1 MKVSSATSPPRPVGL
16 LGYGGLLPF
25 IGLALAIPFSDEHAE
40 FLGQALV
47 AYGAVILSFVG
58 ALHWGFA
65 MTLHDM
71 SLEQRRTRF
80 VWSIMPALIAWPSTL
95 LPVRLGCVL
104 LIVGFAAHYWQDRRL
119 VRTLALPDWYSP
131 LRIQLTSVASV
142 CLLIG
147 AIAAA
152 IR

>member
-1 MKVSSATSPPRPVGL
+1 MNVSSATSPPTPVGL
-16 LGYGGLLPF
+16 LGYGGLVPF
-25 IGLALAIPFSDEHAE
+25 IGLALVIPFSEHVE

-71 SLEQRRTRF
+71 SPEQRRARF
-80 VWSIMPALIAWPSTL
+80 IWSVLPALIAWPSTL
-95 LPVRLGCVL
+95 LPVPLGCVL
-104 LIVGFAAHYWQDRRL
+104 LIAGFAAHYWQDRHL
-119 VRTLALPDWYSP
+119 VRTLALPDWYLP
-131 LRIQLTSVASV
+131 LRIRLTSVASV
-142 CLLIG
+142 CLLMG
-147 AIAAA
+147 AIAVA

>member
-1 MKVSSATSPPRPVGL
+1 MNVSSATSPPRPVGL

-25 IGLALAIPFSDEHAE
+25 IGLALVIPFSDEHGE
-40 FLGQALV
+40 FLGRALV

-65 MTLHDM
+65 MTLRDIRP
-71 SLEQRRTRF
+71 EQRRARF
-80 VWSIMPALIAWPSTL
+80 VWSVVPALIAWPSTL
-95 LPVRLGCVL
+95 LPVPLGCVL
-104 LIVGFAAHYWQDRRL
+104 LIAGFAAHYWQDRHL
-119 VRTLALPDWYSP
+119 VRTLPLPDWYLP

-147 AIAAA
+147 AIAVG